1 MTATLKDT
9 FAEQGYL
16 HLKGYFDKACVDLFE
31 ERIVDL
37 YAMQAR
43 KIGEYR
49 TAIDDLVGSDATNA
63 DKLKFICR
71 LLEANDK
78 EALYQVQ
85 KFFPQCRRI
94 RELFDTKFLEF
105 CAELI
110 DGNPKTTLI
119 EGPALFVNMPTVQ
132 RLLYKWHSEALYYGK
147 RRRFVNV
154 WLPMFGDRTQEN
166 GAMSVLP
173 RSHKRVWDASLMA
186 EYTGYD
192 KDSQDAKN
200 HFVQF
205 EIPQNFLTQ
214 YGEPVHCES
223 SRSDVIFFDRNLIHT
238 SNANT
243 SHDLSFAV
251 VLRVWDPSD
260 DLTLSGNMEATPYGG
275 NRGRADLV
283 VNP

>member
-1 MTATLKDT
+1 MTSTLKDA
-9 FAEQGYL
+9 FANEGYL
-16 HLKGYFDKACVDLFE
+16 HLKGYFDLECLSLFE

-49 TAIDDLVGSDATNA
+49 AAVDDLMGSDATSA
-63 DKLKFICR
+63 DKIRFICR
-71 LLEANDK
+71 LLEDKDK

-94 RELFDTKFLEF
+94 RELFDTKFLEL
-105 CAELI
+105 CADLI

-119 EGPALFVNMPTVQ
+119 EGPALFVNMPTVR

-154 WLPMFGDRTQEN
+154 WLPVFGDRTQEN
-166 GAMSVLP
+166 GAMSILP
-173 RSHKRVWDASLMA
+173 RSHKQVWDASLVA
-186 EYTGYD
+186 EYSGYD

-200 HFVQF
+200 HFVQY
-205 EIPQNFLTQ
+205 EIPANFLTE
-214 YGEPVHCES
+214 YGEPVHCVSE
-223 SRSDVIFFDRNLIHT
+223 RGDAIFFERNLIHT

-243 SHDLSFAV
+243 SDDISFAV

-260 DLTLSGNMEATPYGG
+260 DLTLSGDIACTPYGG

-283 VNP
+283 VQP

>member
-1 MTATLKDT
+1 MTSTLKDT
-9 FAEQGYL
+9 FVNEGYL
-16 HLKGYFDKACVDLFE
+16 HLNGYFDLECVSLFE

-49 TAIDDLVGSDATNA
+49 AAVDDLMESDATNA
-63 DKLKFICR
+63 DKIRFICR
-71 LLEANDK
+71 LLEDKDK

-94 RELFDTKFLEF
+94 RELFDTKFLEL
-105 CAELI
+105 CAYLI

-154 WLPMFGDRTQEN
+154 WLPVFGDRTQEN
-166 GAMSVLP
+166 GAMSILP
-173 RSHKRVWDASLMA
+173 RSHRRVWDASLMA
-186 EYTGYD
+186 EYSGYD

-200 HFVQF
+200 HFVQY
-205 EIPQNFLTQ
+205 EIPANFLAE
-214 YGEPVHCES
+214 YGDPVHCES
-223 SRSDVIFFDRNLIHT
+223 GRGDAIFFDRNLIHT
-238 SNANT
+238 SNANI
-243 SHDLSFAV
+243 SDDISFAV

-260 DLTLSGNMEATPYGG
+260 DLTLSGDIACTPYGG

-283 VNP
+283 VQP